1 MRVPVLQPEY
11 ANVLDR
17 IIEYKKALFAQA
29 QEELI
34 SGGGMDMLL
43 IQYTQDLGTEIAKLE
58 IEVNLLRGYLEQ

>member
-17 IIEYKKALFAQA
+17 IIEYKKALFTQA
-29 QEELI
+29 QEVLI

-58 IEVNLLRGYLEQ
+58 IEVDLLRGYLEQ

>member
-29 QEELI
+29 QEVLI

-58 IEVNLLRGYLEQ
+58 IEVDLLRGYLEQ